1 MTRPSFLPNANPPAG
16 SSVAARAWE
25 RGLAPFRGRAAS
37 QMLPRT
43 RLGGPMPWVIAI
55 MVALTVLAA
64 GGALAMAN
72 LAAQARS
79 DLAGGVTVQIVE
91 ADPALRDAQT
101 RRALAALEDMEIV
114 QGMRRVPDAEL
125 QALIEPWLG
134 GGVRSEAVPLPALID
149 VDLSGAADAG
159 TLDDLR
165 AALGPIAPDARVDAQ
180 AQWLG
185 PVFDAISALRWL
197 ALGLIVLLAFT
208 SAAAVWLAARNALN
222 ANRGT
227 IEVVHLLG
235 GTDGQIA
242 RIFQRSAIIDAA
254 IGGAVGLVLG
264 AIALKVLGAQFAA
277 LESGMVAGGGL
288 DPVDWLLLALVPV
301 AGAAIA
307 LLTARMTVLAS
318 LGKMP

>member
-1 MTRPSFLPNANPPAG
+1 
-16 SSVAARAWE
+16 
-25 RGLAPFRGRAAS
+25 
-37 QMLPRT
+37 
-43 RLGGPMPWVIAI
+43 MPWVIAI

-149 VDLSGAADAG
+149 VDLSSAADAG

>member
-1 MTRPSFLPNANPPAG
+1 MKRPSFLPNANPPAG
-16 SSVAARAWE
+16 SSVAARAFE

-64 GGALAMAN
+64 GGAIAMAN

-79 DLAGGVTVQIVE
+79 DLSGGVTIQIVE
-91 ADPALRDAQT
+91 ADPALRDAQA
-101 RRALAALEDMEIV
+101 RRALAALDALDMV
-114 QGMRRVPDAEL
+114 QARRLVPESEL
-125 QALIEPWLG
+125 EALIEPWLG
-134 GGVRSEAVPLPALID
+134 GGEGSEAVPLPALID
-149 VDLSGAADAG
+149 VNLTGAADARA
-159 TLDDLR
+159 LVELR
-165 AALGPIAPDARVDAQ
+165 AALGPVAPDARVDAQ

-197 ALGLIVLLAFT
+197 ALGLIALLAFT

-242 RIFQRSAIIDAA
+242 RIFQRSAVIDAA
-254 IGGAVGLVLG
+254 LGGAVGLVLG
-264 AIALKVLGAQFAA
+264 AIGLSVLGAQFAA

-288 DPVDWLLLALVPV
+288 DLGDWLLLALVPV

-307 LLTARMTVLAS
+307 LLTARMTVMAS

>member
-1 MTRPSFLPNANPPAG
+1 
-16 SSVAARAWE
+16 
-25 RGLAPFRGRAAS
+25 
-37 QMLPRT
+37 
-43 RLGGPMPWVIAI
+43 MPWVIAI